1 MWFDLCCKIR
11 YLGRFLYI
19 FEIII
24 SALCASATSVD
35 RRRQLGSGSVP
46 GLRRQPGIKSTSNL
60 KLHEKL
66 NPPHKTAMEA
76 PEARATP
83 RYVSNPYWF

>member
-1 MWFDLCCKIR
+1 M
-11 YLGRFLYI
+11 
-19 FEIII
+19 
-24 SALCASATSVD
+24 
-35 RRRQLGSGSVP
+35 GSGSVP

-83 RYVSNPYWF
+83 RYVSNPRAPRVTLYL